1 MYTYGIVYIVYTAVI
16 CTILIFL
23 FPTQVTRHPEVLAK
37 IQAELDR
44 INPDRSVPFDVS
56 HISQL
61 DYTLNAIKEAMRMWP
76 AIASGIHTLCHITYI
91 PP

>member
-1 MYTYGIVYIVYTAVI
+1 MIAYGI
-16 CTILIFL
+16 ILIPL
-23 FPTQVTRHPEVLAK
+23 SPIQVTRHPEVLAK

-56 HISQL
+56 HICHL

-76 AIASGIHTLCHITYI
+76 AVASGIHTLCCIYLIFTYLS
-91 PP
+91 